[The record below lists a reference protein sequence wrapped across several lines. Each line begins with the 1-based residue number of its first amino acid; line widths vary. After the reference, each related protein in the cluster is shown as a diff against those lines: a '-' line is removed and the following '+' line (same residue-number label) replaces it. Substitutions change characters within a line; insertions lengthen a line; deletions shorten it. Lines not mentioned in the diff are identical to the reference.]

1 MRGAMRHLGSGI
13 AISFFLTA
21 PVALAGNTLLSLRV
35 PAAALSVASTSGAP
49 GVDGTAAL
57 NVDLAGLATQIKG
70 DAHASRHSTAL
81 AGEDGQRGA
90 AVEVD
95 SNWHHGM
102 VALALKAQRKLDIN
116 QHDGPT
122 AQTLY
127 VAHSEQQNDST
138 NASATLTVKPV
149 GGLTLAAT
157 AQNTSTDT
165 IQSETFVGKSSATSQ
180 VASSRAMQTFMAS
193 WKPLPQLTAEAD
205 ATLAE
210 GSLRL
215 QNSSLAQLRWQAAEP
230 RLALTLR
237 PFSGTRLRLA
247 IARSVKPVS
256 AADLAAWHA
265 ATGDLE
271 SGLRPNTA
279 DTFHAGLDD
288 QLGPLSLKASFTTAA
303 LGSTTVLAQ
312 GPGGQI
318 PQSISGGSRQSSH
331 FAIAL
336 SMAPFGFAHAR
347 LSSHAAFR
355 HSQIRDPVTG
365 RARALSGEIPAQAS
379 VKLTDAL
386 PGSGVSFGLDGQM
399 GTHTHYYQVA
409 EDTAITS
416 SPSAGAFIKYSPG
429 PFALTLSVN
438 GLGGGTD
445 QQNYL
450 YQGSRAGELTAISQ
464 SELSSTTI
472 GLSFTKALRD

>member
-1 MRGAMRHLGSGI
+1 MRHLGGGI
-13 AISFFLTA
+13 AISFFLAA

-35 PAAALSVASTSGAP
+35 PAANLSVASMTDAP
-49 GVDGTAAL
+49 GVGGTAAL
-57 NVDLAGLATQIKG
+57 NVDLAGLATKITG
-70 DAHASRHSTAL
+70 DAHASRRATAL
-81 AGEDGQRGA
+81 AGENGKRSA

-95 SNWHHGM
+95 SSWHHGI
-102 VALALKAQRKLDIN
+102 VALALKAQRKLDID

-122 AQTLY
+122 SQTLY

-138 NASATLTVKPV
+138 DAAATLTLKPV
-149 GGLTLAAT
+149 SGLTVAAT
-157 AQNTSTDT
+157 AKNTSTNT
-165 IQSETFVGKSSATSQ
+165 IQSETFVGQKSATSQ
-180 VASSRAMQTFMAS
+180 VASTRAIEAFMAT
-193 WKPLPQLTAEAD
+193 WKPLPELTAEAD

-230 RLALTLR
+230 RLALTIR
-237 PFSGTRLRLA
+237 PFSGARVSLA
-247 IARSVKPVS
+247 IDRSVVPVG

-265 ATGDLE
+265 ATGDLQ
-271 SGLRPNTA
+271 SGLRPNIA
-279 DTFHAGLDD
+279 DEFHAGVDD
-288 QLGPLSLKASFTTAA
+288 QLGPLSLKATVTTAA
-303 LGSTTVLAQ
+303 LSSTTVLAE

-318 PQSISGGSRQSSH
+318 PQSISGGSRQSAH
-331 FAIAL
+331 FAVAL
-336 SMAPFGFAHAR
+336 SMAAFGFSHAK

-365 RARALSGEIPAQAS
+365 RGRALSGEIPAEAS

-409 EDTAITS
+409 EDTAVTNT
-416 SPSAGAFIKYSPG
+416 PSAGAFIKYNPG
-429 PFALTLSVN
+429 PFAVTLSVN

-445 QQNYL
+445 QQNYF
-450 YQGSRAGELTAISQ
+450 YRGSRAGELAAVSR
-464 SELSSTTI
+464 SVLSSTTI
-472 GLSFTKALRD
+472 GLSFSKAIED